1 MRDEMKAKLV
11 EIMKDELGAL
21 VDAQA
26 KKIVKSIDKSGK
38 GKLTIGFNVKLNY
51 VENGDL
57 NVTAGIGF
65 GYRWTDTN
73 ETKVISAQPELDM
86 GDGDGESNEG
96 E

>member
-1 MRDEMKAKLV
+1 MKDEMKAKLV

-21 VDAQA
+21 VEAQA
-26 KKIVKSIDKSGK
+26 EKIVNSIDKSGK

-51 VENGDL
+51 VESGDL

-86 GDGDGESNEG
+86 GDGESNEG